1 MKKIILISV
10 LLFFTGLN
18 GLMAQFANVNP
29 IPSFNYQMTEEYAG
43 FQELGPDGQTE
54 EKRDMNVEVTASSRD
69 EKYETRV
76 FATVWI
82 VKKNGSRILGPY
94 TVYSDERL
102 TVEISNGKWGVIIQ
116 CEWDVNVSVWADGAE
131 SNVLSNILTTN

>member
-69 EKYETRV
+69 DNYGARV

-82 VKKNGSRILGPY
+82 VKKNSSKFLGPF

-102 TVEISNGKWGVIIQ
+102 TVEINNEKWGVVIH
-116 CEWDVNVSVWADGAE
+116 CEWDINVSVWTGGAE
-131 SNVLSNILTTN
+131 